1 MLARKRKKR
10 ILPVDRPTR
19 RNTMPNLTQRQIV
32 RHPFVAGVAILI
44 LGPFILG
51 FLLLFVVLFVVAA
64 ALDLVGG
71 RK

>member
-1 MLARKRKKR
+1 
-10 ILPVDRPTR
+10 
-19 RNTMPNLTQRQIV
+19 MPNLTQRQIV